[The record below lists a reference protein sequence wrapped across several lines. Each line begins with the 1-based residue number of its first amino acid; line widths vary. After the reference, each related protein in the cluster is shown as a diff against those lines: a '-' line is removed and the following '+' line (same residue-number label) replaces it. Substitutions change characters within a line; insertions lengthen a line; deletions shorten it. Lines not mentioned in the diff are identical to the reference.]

1 MRFDSLSMKSHIT
14 VKPTSFSTASAS
26 GKKKVDKR
34 SNRAAEKP
42 NASTFFRDTGSED
55 DGGSEDDDDD
65 DDGTKSM
72 SVLDGSPTKSPTLSR
87 KKKGG
92 KLPGED
98 VSFMYRGGID
108 NSDSLL
114 PIYSCALSH
123 AHSIRARVIG
133 DASQYFGAGSAYRD
147 MAWILPMATR

>member
-1 MRFDSLSMKSHIT
+1 M
-14 VKPTSFSTASAS
+14 
-26 GKKKVDKR
+26 DKR

-42 NASTFFRDTGSED
+42 NAFPFFRDTGSED
-55 DGGSEDDDDD
+55 DGGSEDDD

-98 VSFMYRGGID
+98 VSFMYHEGID

-114 PIYSCALSH
+114 PGHLFLCTFPCA
-123 AHSIRARVIG
+123 
-133 DASQYFGAGSAYRD
+133 
-147 MAWILPMATR
+147 